1 MSTRQDVETAFN
13 GTVARTWDLDG
24 MRTGGA
30 AAIREATVAYA
41 LGGTETV
48 LAAVVAKYTSPSMA
62 GPLTTDCITAARPF
76 REEGR

>member
-1 MSTRQDVETAFN
+1 MSTRDEVTAAFN
-13 GTVARTWDLDG
+13 GTVAQTWDLDG

-41 LGGTETV
+41 LGGTETA
-48 LAAVVAKYTSPSMA
+48 LAAVVTKFTSPDMR

-76 REEGR
+76 RRES